1 MKRDHLVEIQS
12 KLVEYFNNEQFLE
25 KTSLK
30 ENDLLPYIEN
40 TAFIVE
46 LSILYENTERTC
58 QDILNL
64 CKLVL
69 MDLFIDEPSQGW
81 LEYTYQYT
89 LNKTFPHLGILLNEL
104 DKKEVSILVFLAFLK
119 VIFDTDREICKL
131 NNENNYLILDLLSKE
146 EVNKLYNPIEY
157 QRFLKAFHEQYVYEM
172 MRLHQELTHHNT
184 HDHISVV
191 HYIALN
197 IGRQLYKAGIPVDL
211 GRVSG
216 AAAGHD
222 IGKFACTGEEI
233 KRIPYLHYY
242 YTDVWFKKNNIPHIG
257 HVAVNHSTWDLEL
270 ENLSLESL
278 ILIYADFRAKNKIT
292 RDKKVMTIYSLEQ
305 SFDVILEK
313 LDDVNEA
320 KANRYKKVYNKLVD
334 FENYIKH
341 LGVNVD
347 VVSDKQTEKVEKNV
361 TLMHGPEIVEYLK
374 YKAIEHNI
382 YLMFKLRSETALSS
396 MIEFA
401 RSRSNWNILRS
412 NLNIL
417 GEYSTYFTQKQK
429 LITLNYLCDL
439 LIYHEENVRDRAA
452 ELIGVIIAIFDE
464 EYRKEVPP
472 NSTIEQPDTTS
483 FQLFDKY
490 LELIVHPD
498 HKIIDSHKERLGQ
511 SLRVIIEALFKKA
524 KPEYITQ
531 YRAIVLKYLSDAP
544 KEDLNTMLNLLQT
557 IKFIPWTGSSLKT
570 VNLLVDILLES
581 LKSESNDIRLIAL
594 DRIEL
599 LLDFF
604 PYRSFKSKIIE
615 AFDTFYQEAPS
626 ITEKYIRCRIARK
639 INVCDNSDDWFNTC
653 FIEKSE
659 NISDIFLRNLK
670 SATSWIS
677 KKFHIQLMLDYTCNA
692 PHGDALYTAMH
703 FCNLIKV
710 SSKENVRINAGK
722 ALLKIVRQLS
732 PEQRNEIAIELL
744 RALEIESFEHGAYI
758 PEYLGQILLYL
769 DPSELDEQLNELYF
783 KIKRVSK
790 QTVFLILNTIG
801 TTVEHYPVYKNVFS
815 ESEDVYLKRLEYMIG
830 MLLVG
835 CSNYDD
841 DVKQEAFTVIGNIF
855 ASDILTLQEKHRV
868 FDIIAKK
875 VLLLLPEK
883 DVNEMLFINNAASL
897 NHIYRFI
904 SDYTHKYGPIGLNMP
919 KKIAFF
925 PGTFDPFSL
934 SHKEIAVEIRNL
946 GFEVY
951 LAVDEFSWSKSA
963 QPHLQRQNIIN
974 MSIADEKNMYIFPE
988 EIPINIAN
996 TDDLQKLRIIFENY
1010 DVHVAVGSDVIINA
1024 SSYNQKISEHSIH
1037 SFPHIIFKRQYAPQE
1052 KPLIA
1057 LYETAKEQIIRE
1069 IIELYLPNQY
1079 NMIRSS
1085 LIRECIDEN
1094 RDISDLIDPQVQKY
1108 IYEYGLY
1115 LREPQFKTLIESHA
1129 ISLKTITAPTKKF
1142 IKELCDVMF
1151 EDRRNSFDVLYALV
1165 KNKNASVTV
1174 MYSTTKQLEFLG
1186 FSVFHGVSSSS
1197 LYSEFRNHNIS
1208 EHIRQHSVG
1217 RMIVIDGIFTR
1228 NFAPDNTAQMILSE
1242 ALSHCLSKDYTYA
1255 IYKCA
1260 LNEMCSEDIYSTLLN
1275 QGFEEIMEDNG
1286 LKIFDV
1292 VMSRPCILNLD
1303 VLTFIKEPFR
1313 SNERVINVVKKA
1325 RIRLQEALTQ
1335 LFPGHLVLSFER
1347 EAIYQSLVE
1356 KICSTNGVPTESQI
1370 PKQLGPYMCA
1380 PFGQILKGH
1389 IVPNTVTKS
1398 LHTEKVFYPDASKFF
1413 IEQYPTY
1420 LTLENQIKTIHSFNR
1435 PVILVDDILNKG
1447 YRIKA
1452 LDPILNKEKIEVKK
1466 IIVGILSSRGKELMD
1481 IQGREVDSAYF
1492 IPNLKNWFTE
1502 ATMYP
1507 FVGGDSVWA
1516 GSSPIKYLL
1525 PSINMILPYV
1535 SPFYI
1540 RGASEASLIN
1550 LSRVCIENA
1559 MSILSVLE
1567 KEYQTF
1573 QERSLTLRHLGEVIV
1588 FPRCI
1593 DKGNG
1598 VYYDFNQKASSYLQN
1613 DLEHLS
1619 RISRINV

>member
-1 MKRDHLVEIQS
+1 MKRDHLIEIQNS
-12 KLVEYFNNEQFLE
+12 LVKYFNNEQFLE
-25 KTSLK
+25 RTSLK

-58 QDILNL
+58 QDVLNL

-69 MDLFIDEPSQGW
+69 MDLFMDEPSQGW

-89 LNKTFPHLGILLNEL
+89 LNKSFPHLGIDLDEL
-104 DKKEVSILVFLAFLK
+104 DKKEVSILVFLAFLR
-119 VIFDTDREICKL
+119 VIFDADREISKL
-131 NNENNYLILDLLSKE
+131 NHEHNFLILDLLSKE
-146 EVNKLYNPIEY
+146 EVNQLYNPVEY
-157 QRFLKAFHEQYVYEM
+157 RRFLKAFHEQYVYEM

-197 IGRQLYKAGIPVDL
+197 IGRQLFKAGIPVDL

-216 AAAGHD
+216 SAAGHD

-233 KRIPYLHYY
+233 QRIPYLHYY
-242 YTDVWFKKNNIPHIG
+242 YTDVWFKKNNISHIG

-270 ENLSLESL
+270 ENLPLESL
-278 ILIYADFRAKNKIT
+278 ILIYADFRAKNKIED
-292 RDKKVMTIYSLEQ
+292 DKKIMTIYSLEE
-305 SFDVILEK
+305 SFDVILQK
-313 LDDVNEA
+313 LDNVDEA
-320 KANRYKKVYNKLVD
+320 KANRYKKVYNKLLD
-334 FENYIKH
+334 FENYVKH

-347 VVSDKQTEKVEKNV
+347 VLSDEREEKVEKNV
-361 TLMHGPEIVEYLK
+361 TLMHGHEIVEYLK
-374 YKAIEHNI
+374 HKAIEHNI

-401 RSRSNWNILRS
+401 KSRSSWNILRS

-439 LIYHEENVRDRAA
+439 LLYHEEDVRDKAA
-452 ELIGVIIAIFDE
+452 ELIGIIIAIFDE

-472 NSTIEQPDTTS
+472 NSTLEQPETTS

-490 LELIVHPD
+490 LQLIIHPD

-511 SLRVIIEALFKKA
+511 CLRIIINALFKKA
-524 KPEYITQ
+524 KPEYIPQ
-531 YRAIVLKYLSDAP
+531 YRAIVIQYLSDIP

-570 VNLLVDILLES
+570 VNVLADILLES
-581 LKSESNDIRLIAL
+581 LKSDSNDIRLIVL

-604 PYRSFKSKIIE
+604 PYRSFKAKIIN
-615 AFDTFYQEAPS
+615 AFNSFYQESPS

-639 INVCDNSDDWFNTC
+639 IQLCDSSEDWFSTC
-653 FIEKSE
+653 FIDKSD

-677 KKFHIQLMLDYTCNA
+677 KKFHIQLMLDYTSNA
-692 PHGDALYTAMH
+692 AQGDALYTAMH

-722 ALLKIVRQLS
+722 ALLKIVLQLS

-744 RALEIESFEHGAYI
+744 RALEIEGFEHGAYI

-769 DPSELDEQLNELYF
+769 DPNDLNEQLDELYF

-790 QTVFLILNTIG
+790 QTTFLILNTIG
-801 TTVEHYPVYKNVFS
+801 TTIEHYPVYKNVFS
-815 ESEDVYLKRLEYMIG
+815 EPDDVYLKRLEYMLG

-855 ASDILTLQEKHRV
+855 ASDLLTLQEKNWV
-868 FDIIAKK
+868 FDILAKK
-875 VLLLLPEK
+875 VLVLIPEK

-904 SDYTHKYGPIGLNMP
+904 SDYTHKYGPIELPMP

-946 GFEVY
+946 GFEVF

-996 TDDLQKLRIIFENY
+996 PNDMKKLRSIFEGYN
-1010 DVHVAVGSDVIINA
+1010 VHVAVGSDVIINA
-1024 SSYNQKISEHSIH
+1024 SSYKQKNAPHSIH
-1037 SFPHIIFKRQYAPQE
+1037 SFPHIIFKRQYSPEEQ
-1052 KPLIA
+1052 PLIL
-1057 LYETAKEQIIRE
+1057 LYETAKEQIIDV
-1069 IIELYLPNQY
+1069 IELYLPNQY

-1129 ISLKTITAPTKKF
+1129 ISLKTITSPTKKF
-1142 IKELCDVMF
+1142 VKELCDAMF
-1151 EDRRNSFDVLYALV
+1151 EDNRKGFDVIYDLV
-1165 KNKNASVTV
+1165 KHKKASVTV
-1174 MYSTTKQLEFLG
+1174 MYSTTTQLEFLG

-1197 LYSEFRNHNIS
+1197 LYSEFKNHNIS
-1208 EHIRQHSVG
+1208 EHIRRHSVG

-1228 NFAPDNTAQMILSE
+1228 DFAPDNTAQMILSE
-1242 ALSHCLSKDYTYA
+1242 ALSHCLSNDYTYA
-1255 IYKCA
+1255 VYKCA
-1260 LNEMCSEDIYSTLLN
+1260 LNEMCVENIYSTLMN
-1275 QGFEEIMEDNG
+1275 QGFKEISEENG
-1286 LKIFDV
+1286 FKIFDV
-1292 VMSRPCILNLD
+1292 IMSRPCILNLD

-1313 SNERVINVVKKA
+1313 SNEKVIAAVKRA
-1325 RIRLQEALTQ
+1325 RNRLQKALTQ

-1347 EAIYQSLVE
+1347 EALYQSLVD
-1356 KICSTNGVPTESQI
+1356 KICSTNGVSTESLV
-1370 PKQLGPYMCA
+1370 PRQLGPYMCA

-1398 LHTEKVFYPDASKFF
+1398 LHTEKVYYPDASKFF

-1420 LTLENQIKTIHSFNR
+1420 LPLENQIKTIRSFNR

-1452 LDPILNKEKIEVKK
+1452 LDPILKNEEIEVKK

-1507 FVGGDSVWA
+1507 FIGGDSAWA

-1535 SPFYI
+1535 SPYFI
-1540 RGASEASLIN
+1540 RGASEASLVN

-1598 VYYDFNQKASSYLQN
+1598 VHYDYNQKASSYLQN

-1619 RISRINV
+1619 RISRINE